1 VKSSLKTKRVY
12 ITGLTGTL
20 APFLIRSFKSR
31 GYLHVGQHIHIHNV
45 EDITTSLD
53 DVKQSCPN
61 IIIHAALGPIAW
73 TEALAMYA
81 KHHNIEF
88 VYISSVS
95 VFDENASGPYTVND
109 IPKTTEGYGGYKY
122 ASEQAVMSIYSQASI
137 IRLGWQIDPTGRTDT
152 NNMFRFFNEQHKTKG
167 RIAVSSRFYP
177 SCSYLD
183 DTAKGI
189 IHIIEIKQPGVYHLN
204 ANKDYS
210 LFELATLLKTK
221 RNEPWI
227 VEKDDTFSRNDLM
240 IDNRMN
246 LTLIK

>member
-1 VKSSLKTKRVY
+1 MTDQKRVY
-12 ITGLTGTL
+12 VTGLTGTV
-20 APFLIRSFKSR
+20 APFIIQELKRK
-31 GYLHVGQHIHIHNV
+31 GYTHVGQHIHIHNI

-61 IIIHAALGPIAW
+61 VIIHAALGSIAW
-73 TEALAMYA
+73 AEALATYA
-81 KHHNIEF
+81 NLHNIHF

-95 VFDENASGPYTVND
+95 VFDDNASGPYTIND
-109 IPKTTEGYGGYKY
+109 IPKTIEGYGGYKY
-122 ASEQAVMSIYSQASI
+122 ACEQAVVRIYAQASI

-189 IHIIEIKQPGVYHLN
+189 IHIIEIEQPGVYHLN
-204 ANKDYS
+204 ANKGYS
-210 LFELATLLKTK
+210 LFDLATIFKAQ
-221 RNEPWI
+221 RNESWN

-240 IDNRMN
+240 IDDRIN

>member
-1 VKSSLKTKRVY
+1 MKNQKQVY
-12 ITGLTGTL
+12 VTGLTGTV
-20 APFLIRSFKSR
+20 APFIIQELKRK
-31 GYLHVGQHIHIHNV
+31 GYTHVGQHIHIHNV

-61 IIIHAALGPIAW
+61 IIIHAALGPIDW

-81 KHHNIEF
+81 KLHNIHF

-122 ASEQAVMSIYSQASI
+122 ACEQAVVRKYAQASI

-183 DTAKGI
+183 DTAKEI
-189 IHIIEIKQPGVYHLN
+189 IHIIERDQPVFYHIN
-204 ANKDYS
+204 ANKGLS

-221 RNEPWI
+221 HNEPWI
-227 VEKDDTFSRNDLM
+227 IEKDDTFSRNDLM
-240 IDNRMN
+240 IDFRVK
-246 LTLIK
+246 LTLIS